1 MNEKKV
7 FARWMKMFSKVQ
19 FTMINAKNLHIN
31 ETAQKTALK
40 SRIVFLSN
48 IVFKNKV

>member
-1 MNEKKV
+1 
-7 FARWMKMFSKVQ
+7 
-19 FTMINAKNLHIN
+19 MINAKNLHIN

-48 IVFKNKV
+48 KYCFQKQNFNFASENLNTNTNRES